1 MDLRS
6 KSKKK
11 SGSIVALLS
20 TLGFP
25 HGGGLVMVGVDAGVE
40 HAMSTKYLKQDV
52 VYGCVSSVCAC
63 KTQPL

>member
-1 MDLRS
+1 M
-6 KSKKK
+6 
-11 SGSIVALLS
+11 
-20 TLGFP
+20 
-25 HGGGLVMVGVDAGVE
+25 MVGVDAGVE